1 MSTAHRIV
9 RMNGTGTSIGSGY
22 VIAPRLVLTSAHVVP
37 EPGGA
42 VTFFTATN
50 DTVYTGKV
58 AWRGTPHGRDD
69 AALVE
74 ITDPAWPAPPVRVRW
89 GRLVTHTP
97 GLPCHTWGYPALA
110 QQPGQ
115 AVETS
120 QPAGTINPGNHF
132 VGNHHVMDITTH
144 PPRWHGQGSPWGGLS
159 GAALVCGDLV
169 VGVVA
174 ADPAHSG
181 HAQVEAVPAYVLHHD
196 PAFRTTLE
204 EHGAS
209 RVLEPVELAD
219 LAHRQPAHRRLSPAS
234 LLEAHRRV
242 VSFHG
247 REDLMDTLTT
257 WCKQPDELS
266 AVVVHGPGG
275 QGKTRLAHEL
285 THHLDHTTQ
294 GQRWATLWLTD
305 TTDPAHLKALV
316 RVEVPLLVVVDY
328 AEARTRQLT
337 DLLRVCERDP
347 GSAPIRLLLLTRTV
361 GEWWEQV
368 NTDTGHLLA
377 DISEDPIAL
386 PSLAQARV
394 DREHE
399 YRTALHQLAGA
410 LPEADT
416 PVSADWKAAA
426 AGLATPELSA
436 AEWNTVL
443 SVHMRALADL
453 LDATQPPPETARAG
467 RSGPVEARVLAHERA
482 YWKRSATGYGIQVG
496 GATPEWQNTVLE
508 QVLAVAFTRPPATV
522 EEADAL
528 LSAMPVL
535 ADQATALRQQ
545 VRQWICALY
554 PNEGAGLWGTVQPD
568 RLLEHF
574 LADQLTKNPG
584 LFDSHM
590 EDLAEEDAHRWVSLY
605 TRASAH
611 PAFAPKLGEQVTRI
625 CVRHAQALG
634 IAAVDVATQAEQPQP
649 LVEALGQIVLDLHT
663 PTDTLTKLSNALPGF
678 SHRLAEFAADLAHR
692 HTAIYQE
699 LVKQDPEIFL
709 PDFAGSLHN
718 QANRLAD
725 LGWREEALEA
735 ATEAVGH
742 YRTLA
747 KYRPEIFLPKLAG
760 SLNNQAV
767 RLVESGRRE
776 EALETTTE
784 ALDYYRTL
792 AQQNPD
798 AFLPDLAALLNNQ
811 ANHLAKSGRREKAL
825 EMATESVRIRR
836 KLSHKRPGAFL
847 PKLAMSLN
855 NQANHLAGLGQHDEA
870 LERATEAVGHYRILN
885 DQHPDAFLS
894 DLAAS
899 LHNQAASFAN
909 VGQKEEALQSISES
923 VQIRRDLARQNPG
936 AFLSDLAVSLNN
948 QAADLANVGQKEEAL
963 KSISEAVAHYRILVQ
978 YHPGA
983 FLPDLAGSLH
993 NQAVYLIGVGQRK
1006 NALEAITEAVRI
1018 REHLAELHPVAYRDD
1033 LERSR
1038 TVLNRLKDPKG
1049 QSS

>member
-9 RMNGTGTSIGSGY
+9 RLTGTSIGSGY

-37 EPGGA
+37 EPGRA
-42 VTFFTATN
+42 VTFFTATD
-50 DTVYTGKV
+50 DTVYTGRV

-74 ITDPAWPAPPVRVRW
+74 ITDPAWPASPVRVRW

-97 GLPCHTWGYPALA
+97 GIPCHTWGYPDVV
-110 QQPGQ
+110 QQAGQ

-144 PPRWHGQGSPWGGLS
+144 PPRWDGKGSPWGGLS

-181 HAQVEAVPAYVLHHD
+181 HAQLEAVPAYVLHHD
-196 PAFRTTLE
+196 PAFRTALE

-219 LAHRQPAHRRLSPAS
+219 LAHRQPANRRLSPAS

-247 REDLMDTLTT
+247 REKLMDTLTA

-285 THHLDHTTQ
+285 THHLNHTTQ

-305 TTDPAHLKALV
+305 TTDPAHLKTLA
-316 RVEVPLLVVVDY
+316 RVQVPLLVVVDY

-347 GSAPIRLLLLTRTV
+347 GSTSIRLLLLTRTV

-377 DISEDPIAL
+377 DITEHTIAL
-386 PSLAQARV
+386 PSLAPARV

-416 PVSADWKAAA
+416 PVTANWKAAA

-443 SVHMRALADL
+443 SVHMRALTDL
-453 LDATQPPPETARAG
+453 LDATQPPPQAARAG
-467 RSGPVEARVLAHERA
+467 RSGPVEARVLVHERA

-508 QVLAVAFTRPPATV
+508 QVLAVAFTCAPATV
-522 EEADAL
+522 EKADAL
-528 LSAMPVL
+528 LSAIPVL
-535 ADQATALRQQ
+535 ADQTTALRQQ
-545 VRQWICALY
+545 MRQWICALY

-605 TRASAH
+605 TRAAAH
-611 PAFAPKLGEQVTRI
+611 PAFAPNLGEQITRL
-625 CVRHAQALG
+625 CVHHALVLG
-634 IAAVDVATQAEQPQP
+634 AAAVDVATHAEHPEP
-649 LVEALGQIVLDLHT
+649 LVEALRQIVHDSRTPLDALI
-663 PTDTLTKLSNALPGF
+663 KLNRALPHF
-678 SHRLAEFAADLAHR
+678 SHRLAEWAAQVSIR
-692 HTAIYQE
+692 
-699 LVKQDPEIFL
+699 LVETRRKQDQEQPGVHL
-709 PDFAGSLHN
+709 PSLATSLHN
-718 QANRLAD
+718 QAVRLGD
-725 LGWREEALEA
+725 LGQHEKALSSS
-735 ATEAVGH
+735 TEAV
-742 YRTLA
+742 RI
-747 KYRPEIFLPKLAG
+747 RQ
-760 SLNNQAV
+760 S
-767 RLVESGRRE
+767 
-776 EALETTTE
+776 
-784 ALDYYRTL
+784 L
-792 AQQNPD
+792 AQRSPD
-798 AFLPDLAALLNNQ
+798 AYLPDLA
-811 ANHLAKSGRREKAL
+811 KSLHNKAVDLSNLGQHEMAL
-825 EMATESVRIRR
+825 ETISRAVRIRR
-836 KLSHKRPGAFL
+836 KLAQKDPDNYMPALADSLNSLGNRLGDLGRVRQALEPLSQAVRIRRNLTRQRPDIHLANLAASLNNLAARLVALGRGKESLTAINEAVRIRRTLAQRNPDAHL
-847 PKLAMSLN
+847 PELATSLN
-855 NQANHLAGLGQHDEA
+855 NQALDLGDLGRHKQA
-870 LERATEAVGHYRILN
+870 LTVMTEAVLIRRKLAHER
-885 DQHPDAFLS
+885 PDAYLP
-894 DLAAS
+894 DLATS
-899 LHNQAASFAN
+899 LHNQASLL
-909 VGQKEEALQSISES
+909 GTLERHEEALVPI
-923 VQIRRDLARQNPG
+923 A
-936 AFLSDLAVSLNN
+936 
-948 QAADLANVGQKEEAL
+948 
-963 KSISEAVAHYRILVQ
+963 
-978 YHPGA
+978 
-983 FLPDLAGSLH
+983 
-993 NQAVYLIGVGQRK
+993 
-1006 NALEAITEAVRI
+1006 EAIKI
-1018 REHLAELHPVAYRDD
+1018 RQTFARMRPAAHLAKLRKSHDLHAQ
-1033 LERSR
+1033 
-1038 TVLNRLKDPKG
+1038 LKEQG
-1049 QSS
+1049 GEIHF